1 MQSFC
6 NLSAIP
12 LFDRRRHH
20 SFVPADD
27 RSAAERSLGQHQ
39 PRGRRDSVSPSTE
52 TSPLVGVLLIR
63 RASPFF
69 ALFVLVLAVLSM
81 SSDAFGGRPNL
92 MADARARWSSF
103 VAEAAQRFS
112 IPMNWI
118 WSVMRIESEGD
129 AHAVSPKGA
138 IGLMQLMPRTYIAL
152 RARHHLGADP
162 FNPHDNIL
170 AGSAYLREMYDHYGS
185 PGFLAA
191 YNAGPRRYEDHLA
204 GRRALPDETRAYLGK
219 LSSAIGGVRSESAV
233 FIRSN
238 AASPTQVRLFAPRG
252 NVMSISG
259 RPSAEEPMPR
269 ARVVDLSALV
279 PQSAGLFARGNG
291 GGRQ

>member
-6 NLSAIP
+6 NPSSIP
-12 LFDRRRHH
+12 LFDRRVLH
-20 SFVPADD
+20 SFVPTEEWSAGA
-27 RSAAERSLGQHQ
+27 RSFSPML
-39 PRGRRDSVSPSTE
+39 PSGRRESASPWTELGTLARSPFIGRASV
-52 TSPLVGVLLIR
+52 LVVLL
-63 RASPFF
+63 
-69 ALFVLVLAVLSM
+69 VLIATSLSM
-81 SSDAFGGRPNL
+81 PSEASGRRPNL
-92 MADARARWSSF
+92 MAEAHARWSSF

-118 WSVMRIESEGD
+118 WSVMRIESQGD
-129 AHAVSPKGA
+129 TRAVSPKGA
-138 IGLMQLMPRTYIAL
+138 VGLMQVMPRTYGAL